1 MNKHTIFDT
10 PVVNRITRVAS
21 LIFLR
26 IIGWRPGGEAPK
38 PKKHVLIAAPH
49 TSNWDLLLMIALA
62 FLFRVKL
69 YWMGKDRLFWWPL
82 GPVLKYLG
90 GIPIDRSKP
99 TGMVGQSI
107 EKFQESERLVIA
119 VPPEGTRGKVR
130 YWKSGFYHIA
140 RGANVPI
147 VLGFLDYSK
156 KVGGF
161 GPAIVPTG
169 DLEADMAVIRDFY
182 ADIGAKYPEQKS
194 CPRLAPPK

>member
-1 MNKHTIFDT
+1 MRHTIFDT
-10 PVVNRITRVAS
+10 PVVNRLTRVAS
-21 LIFLR
+21 LVFLR

-38 PKKHVLIAAPH
+38 PKKYVMIAAPH
-49 TSNWDLLLMIALA
+49 TSNWDFLLMIALA

-69 YWMGKDRLFWWPL
+69 YWMGKDSFFRGPL
-82 GPVLKYLG
+82 GPVVKYLG
-90 GIPIDRSKP
+90 GIPIDRSKS

-107 EKFQESERLVIA
+107 EKFQESARLAIA
-119 VPPEGTRGKVR
+119 IPPEGTRKKVR

-147 VLGFLDYSK
+147 ILGFLDYAK

-161 GPAIVPTG
+161 GPAVVLTG
-169 DLEADMAVIRDFY
+169 DVEADMAIIRDFY